1 MHRTVSGQPQQVH
14 GGPRACTGVGPT
26 CRDGKAASGLNWA
39 GVCRLAQRRWQSRL
53 PMAVGFEG
61 GTHTAS
67 SPPHGDRCGR
77 GGTSRMTIQLTQR
90 WDCGSRD
97 PFRSSGTGLLRRDR
111 RPGVEETGGGGGE
124 GRGQGKVGCGG
135 GGGGWLWQRE
145 HSLKDHV
152 SRCCPG
158 VLPRDLEEHPTEGH
172 PTARTG
178 TPKARVPRPGPS
190 QAAQVRKP
198 QWIRPKAF
206 RKGRKTGL

>member
-97 PFRSSGTGLLRRDR
+97 PFRSSI
-111 RPGVEETGGGGGE
+111 
-124 GRGQGKVGCGG
+124 
-135 GGGGWLWQRE
+135 
-145 HSLKDHV
+145 
-152 SRCCPG
+152 
-158 VLPRDLEEHPTEGH
+158 
-172 PTARTG
+172 RTCHKMMAKIIAV
-178 TPKARVPRPGPS
+178 TRVPSHQSCRTKIS
-190 QAAQVRKP
+190 C
-198 QWIRPKAF
+198 
-206 RKGRKTGL
+206 GREIPD